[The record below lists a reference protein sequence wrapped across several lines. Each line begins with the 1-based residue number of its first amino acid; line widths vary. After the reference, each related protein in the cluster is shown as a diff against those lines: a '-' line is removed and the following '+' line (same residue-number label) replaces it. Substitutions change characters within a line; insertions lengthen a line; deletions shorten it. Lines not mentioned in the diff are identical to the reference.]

1 MTQTRMIFQPLA
13 ALLLTLGLG
22 ACGDQVVIEGIDPAT
37 GKPVGGEAAQVEDLG
52 DGSSNEGGPVDM
64 EADLHE
70 AALDN
75 EPNMGPN
82 APGYIP

>member
-1 MTQTRMIFQPLA
+1 MIQTRMTINPLA

-22 ACGDQVVIEGIDPAT
+22 ACGDQVIIEGIDPET
-37 GKPVGGEAAQVEDLG
+37 GKPVSGEAAEVQDLG

-75 EPNMGPN
+75 EANMGPN